1 METRKQ
7 TTQKWAPSGRDI
19 KSILESI
26 ELNRYEENGSDW
38 WHNKQ
43 GAVKWLCHETYKWKA
58 QIYSLTA
65 LGGTHCNVFKIT
77 RVINKKNPEHANWM
91 GKPEQKHILN
101 KVPENM
107 KDFKYVAYITI
118 LNKLVVFKWAVPIGL
133 GI

>member
-1 METRKQ
+1 
-7 TTQKWAPSGRDI
+7 
-19 KSILESI
+19 
-26 ELNRYEENGSDW
+26 
-38 WHNKQ
+38 
-43 GAVKWLCHETYKWKA
+43 
-58 QIYSLTA
+58 
-65 LGGTHCNVFKIT
+65 
-77 RVINKKNPEHANWM
+77 M